1 MENDKS
7 ASLDRVRI
15 ELYKEL
21 YELLKNNFLQLYNYT
36 LFIEQKSIKTM
47 N

>member
-7 ASLDRVRI
+7 PNLDGIRI
-15 ELYKEL
+15 NLYKER
-21 YELLKNNFLQLYNYT
+21 YQLLENNFLQLYNYI

>member
-21 YELLKNNFLQLYNYT
+21 CELLENNFLQLYNYT

>member
-7 ASLDRVRI
+7 PNLDGIRI
-15 ELYKEL
+15 NLYKEL
-21 YELLKNNFLQLYNYT
+21 YQLLENNFLQLYNYI

>member
-21 YELLKNNFLQLYNYT
+21 YELLENNFLQLYNYT